1 MLARLVGL
9 QIDLFSQLGLHF
21 RVLDMPT
28 QELGAAAYRK
38 FDIEAWMPCRVAA
51 PVSGGGGGGGRDGAA
66 AEEQGAFG
74 EISSASNCLD
84 YQARRLNIRYRAGPK
99 DNRFV
104 HTLNA
109 TAVAVPR
116 TLIALLETH
125 QQADGSVA
133 IPPVLQPFM
142 GGRTVLRPHGWRGGA
157 AAGLPVA
164 AASG

>member
-1 MLARLVGL
+1 MLARLVAQQVRLLDG
-9 QIDLFSQLGLHF
+9 LGLHF

-38 FDIEAWMPCRVAA
+38 FDVEAWMPCR
-51 PVSGGGGGGGRDGAA
+51 GAGPSDPA
-66 AEEQGAFG
+66 GGAFG
-74 EISSASNCLD
+74 EVASASNCAD
-84 YQARRLNIRYRAGPK
+84 YQARRLNIRYRAGAK
-99 DNRFV
+99 GDNRFV

-133 IPPVLQPFM
+133 IPPALQPFM
-142 GGRTVLRPHGWRGGA
+142 GGRAVLRPHGWRSLGLGGR
-157 AAGLPVA
+157 
-164 AASG
+164 